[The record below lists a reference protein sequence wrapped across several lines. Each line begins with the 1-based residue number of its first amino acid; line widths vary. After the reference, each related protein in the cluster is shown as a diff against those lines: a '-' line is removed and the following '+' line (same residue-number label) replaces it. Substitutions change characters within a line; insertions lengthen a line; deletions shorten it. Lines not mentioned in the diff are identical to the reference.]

1 MAAHKFPILSVPGT
15 GPPSLVD
22 ICLRKA
28 LKYVHLITSL
38 GTMPSH
44 YTQAILK
51 AVKSTEQLR
60 EIELNSNDDDIYDQ
74 TAEHWQRFIKL
85 KFPRLSAQHNF
96 GPSNPKSWHKVYEH
110 YRQLDAEEIAA
121 STQLL
126 QQRTSNPHFSFLFF
140 FIFFSSR
147 FFSFLFLSFLFFSL
161 LSFPFLS
168 CLFFSLFFFLC
179 PLLAV

>member
-1 MAAHKFPILSVPGT
+1 
-15 GPPSLVD
+15 
-22 ICLRKA
+22 
-28 LKYVHLITSL
+28 
-38 GTMPSH
+38 MPSH

-51 AVKSTEQLR
+51 AVKSPEQLR

-85 KFPRLSAQHNF
+85 KFSRLSAQHNF

-126 QQRTSNPHFSFLFF
+126 QQRTSNPHFSFLYFSFLFF
-140 FIFFSSR
+140 PFLIISFLSFSYR
-147 FFSFLFLSFLFFSL
+147 FFSFLF
-161 LSFPFLS
+161 FPFLS
-168 CLFFSLFFFLC
+168 FLFFSLFFFLC